1 MAVDPRAR
9 RPPMPRPTSAERKE
23 EVRHM
28 TVALLTE
35 LINSPSP
42 GSREAVEQHALTVD
56 GLADEL
62 LEADAEGV
70 LLFLGDLAA
79 RALES
84 LGEQTGTDPVVV
96 LERLVSE
103 LTV

>member
-1 MAVDPRAR
+1 
-9 RPPMPRPTSAERKE
+9 MPRPTSAERKE
-23 EVRHM
+23 EVRRM

-35 LINSPSP
+35 LINPP
-42 GSREAVEQHALTVD
+42 GPGPKKEVEQHALTVD

-79 RALES
+79 RALEL
-84 LGEQTGTDPVVV
+84 LGEQTGTDPLVL
-96 LERLVSE
+96 LERLAPE
-103 LTV
+103 ATT

>member
-1 MAVDPRAR
+1 
-9 RPPMPRPTSAERKE
+9 MPRLTSAERKE
-23 EVRHM
+23 EVRRM
-28 TVALLTE
+28 TVVLLTE
-35 LINSPSP
+35 LINPP
-42 GSREAVEQHALTVD
+42 DPQSREAVEQHAVTVD

-84 LGEQTGTDPVVV
+84 LGEQTGTDPLVV
-96 LERLVSE
+96 LHRLASE
-103 LTV
+103 ATT